1 MDDELEIF
9 IRERRARVAEDKASL
24 EQDPP
29 YMDLK
34 AKPHRAYGF
43 TVKENIPPK
52 SKTQGKE
59 DSCGVGLPLG
69 VEYERKK
76 QRLQHELR
84 MDYRR
89 YMAQQQAGVLSEQ
102 RPPSHRDAAT
112 LTEDSRELLRA
123 LRLAE
128 GKPLCSEDD
137 EERASVPPWH
147 CDRLWDSEEKE
158 KEEELMMEGRR
169 HRQTGA
175 EATHERRRLNKTDN
189 GEKREN
195 PGRGSRAKDEDP
207 EIVTGFIIGADNTE
221 EVLRR
226 RKERYRQ
233 ELQEQIAEQHMIKK
247 REKDFGLKVA
257 ATGANDPKKQPDRIR
272 QLGLGRRGY
281 PGESDGSLRALCN
294 NVRVGVRERETPPPP
309 ELPHVA
315 FQSPRLEY
323 SSTLSLSPNSQP
335 APPSFPRA
343 SDTPRIPLFPP
354 HPPSTEAFRS
364 PYGEPH
370 HYYGSRNLLEPNM
383 AAYYG
388 HLSVPGA
395 GLPVSYWNLPPGGAL
410 SSQLGH
416 HSPHSQHS
424 GSSCPEPPTQL
435 KNESAAGSQLRV
447 FPSDRSRSTR
457 ERILSYREELKKQ
470 IQEQQEQRR
479 VEIEEREQYEAKL
492 EADIKK
498 HQPWGRGGGGAPLR
512 DCTGNLI
519 ADLNQMH
526 KLNEE
531 AYMNPEQWQ
540 RRATAPR
547 AELPDPSKRVSGT
560 VAERSSHDSS
570 DRLSGFT
577 PVATPQ
583 FARGSVFSNQPS
595 QQQLHEQDQY
605 KAYLKQQIDEKMLK
619 KAEEKEQMRL
629 EEEKEE
635 KRLAEQRA
643 RIQREYDEEQ
653 ERKKG
658 KEMELKAKNEEL
670 IQLAEQRKNDTEMK
684 KKEVEEKEREAV
696 RRQYERERQARVDEV
711 YRQPSPP
718 IPALQG
724 KHGRQQ
730 YTPRP
735 PTVDSQQSSAPL
747 SELSFSGLQ
756 SPPVPARRNQL
767 RAAGDQWEV
776 YSELSAL
783 RRQLRCEQKRLQH
796 SPEWEEP
803 ESPLSDRQRERPP
816 VDVFE
821 MARLRLQ
828 APVRRPNSRNPEPR
842 NPEPRNL
849 QRIHDSLL
857 LKYTDGESRLG
868 FSEVPKLEEVGVA
881 SRRRRGYRDPYQQS
895 SQTSTAQDD
904 YFDLS
909 PLHQNEYLRS
919 AMGGSA
925 QGSLLESESAF
936 IDRLGE
942 AFPVPHTPE
951 LEKAPQPGQLSARE
965 RRRLA
970 KQDGASSQHEAYS
983 AHSGGILQQE
993 VEPRGGGRSYRA
1005 VQLMALS
1012 RRGNTAGPED
1022 LSDDDCSPPGFS
1034 LHNGNRRGSVDTV
1047 SMDPWM
1053 RPGTSDTLN
1062 CLDQPSRRERLVT

>member
-29 YMDLK
+29 YMEIK

-52 SKTQGKE
+52 SITQGKE
-59 DSCGVGLPLG
+59 DSCGMGLPLG

-128 GKPLCSEDD
+128 GRPLCSEED
-137 EERASVPPWH
+137 EERASCSIFP
-147 CDRLWDSEEKE
+147 
-158 KEEELMMEGRR
+158 
-169 HRQTGA
+169 
-175 EATHERRRLNKTDN
+175 
-189 GEKREN
+189 
-195 PGRGSRAKDEDP
+195 
-207 EIVTGFIIGADNTE
+207 GADNTE
-221 EVLRR
+221 EALRR

-257 ATGANDPKKQPDRIR
+257 ATGANDPEKQD
-272 QLGLGRRGY
+272 QTVGAGQEGL
-281 PGESDGSLRALCN
+281 PGESDSSLRALRN

-309 ELPHVA
+309 ELTHVA
-315 FQSPRLEY
+315 FQSPRQEY

-354 HPPSTEAFRS
+354 HPPSTVSEAFRS

-388 HLSVPGA
+388 HLFFPVP
-395 GLPVSYWNLPPGGAL
+395 
-410 SSQLGH
+410 
-416 HSPHSQHS
+416 
-424 GSSCPEPPTQL
+424 
-435 KNESAAGSQLRV
+435 
-447 FPSDRSRSTR
+447 
-457 ERILSYREELKKQ
+457 
-470 IQEQQEQRR
+470 EQQEQRR
-479 VEIEEREQYEAKL
+479 VEIEERERYEAKL
-492 EADIKK
+492 EADMKK

-547 AELPDPSKRVSGT
+547 AELPDPSERVSGT
-560 VAERSSHDSS
+560 VAERSSHDNSV
-570 DRLSGFT
+570 RLSGFT

-605 KAYLKQQIDEKMLK
+605 KAYLKQQAHLQLLLSLSIDEKMLK

-653 ERKKG
+653 ERKKR
-658 KEMELKAKNEEL
+658 KEMEQKAKNEEL
-670 IQLAEQRKNDTEMK
+670 TQLAEQRKNDTERK
-684 KKEVEEKEREAV
+684 KKEADEKEREAV

-711 YRQPSPP
+711 YREPSPP

-747 SELSFSGLQ
+747 SERSLSGLQ

-783 RRQLRCEQKRLQH
+783 RRQLRSEQKRLQDRLQH
-796 SPEWEEP
+796 GEWEEL
-803 ESPLSDRQRERPP
+803 ESSLSD
-816 VDVFE
+816 
-821 MARLRLQ
+821 RLRLQ
-828 APVRRPNSRNPEPR
+828 APVRRPNSR

-936 IDRLGE
+936 I
-942 AFPVPHTPE
+942 
-951 LEKAPQPGQLSARE
+951 
-965 RRRLA
+965 
-970 KQDGASSQHEAYS
+970 
-983 AHSGGILQQE
+983 GGRLQQE
-993 VEPRGGGRSYRA
+993 VEPRGDGGA
-1005 VQLMALS
+1005 TGQLNSWLLVVVATQQRLRRHGLHGSLDAARNIGHSELFGPTIQEGALGDVAFCHHQTGVEVKTHL
-1012 RRGNTAGPED
+1012 R
-1022 LSDDDCSPPGFS
+1022 LGFC
-1034 LHNGNRRGSVDTV
+1034 VCKAYITYY
-1047 SMDPWM
+1047 
-1053 RPGTSDTLN
+1053 LN
-1062 CLDQPSRRERLVT
+1062 NWKLNKQLILDFPSRIELQQNK

>member
-1 MDDELEIF
+1 
-9 IRERRARVAEDKASL
+9 
-24 EQDPP
+24 
-29 YMDLK
+29 
-34 AKPHRAYGF
+34 
-43 TVKENIPPK
+43 
-52 SKTQGKE
+52 
-59 DSCGVGLPLG
+59 
-69 VEYERKK
+69 
-76 QRLQHELR
+76 

-89 YMAQQQAGVLSEQ
+89 YMAQAGVLSEQ

-128 GKPLCSEDD
+128 EKPLCSEDD
-137 EERASVPPWH
+137 KERASVPPRY
-147 CDRLWDSEEKE
+147 CDRLWDSEE
-158 KEEELMMEGRR
+158 EEDLMMEGRR
-169 HRQTGA
+169 RRQTGA
-175 EATHERRRLNKTDN
+175 EVTHERRRLNKTDN

-195 PGRGSRAKDEDP
+195 PGRGSRVLTKDEGP
-207 EIVTGFIIGADNTE
+207 KIVTGLVIGADNTE
-221 EVLRR
+221 EALRR

-233 ELQEQIAEQHMIKK
+233 ELQEQIAEQHRIKK

-257 ATGANDPKKQPDRIR
+257 ATGANDPEKQPDRIR

-281 PGESDGSLRALCN
+281 PGESDSSLRALCN

-383 AAYYG
+383 YYG
-388 HLSVPGA
+388 HLSVPGS
-395 GLPVSYWNLPPGGAL
+395 GLPVSYWNLPAL
-410 SSQLGH
+410 PSQLGH
-416 HSPHSQHS
+416 HSQHS

-479 VEIEEREQYEAKL
+479 VGIEERERYEAKL
-492 EADIKK
+492 EADMKK

-547 AELPDPSKRVSGT
+547 AELPDPSERVSGT
-560 VAERSSHDSS
+560 VAECSSHDSS
-570 DRLSGFT
+570 DRLFGFT

-653 ERKKG
+653 ERKKR

-670 IQLAEQRKNDTEMK
+670 TQLAEQRKNDTERK
-684 KKEVEEKEREAV
+684 KKEAEEKEREAV

-711 YRQPSPP
+711 YREPSPP

-767 RAAGDQWEV
+767 RAAGVCVGDQWEV

-783 RRQLRCEQKRLQH
+783 RRQLRSEQKRLQDPLQH
-796 SPEWEEP
+796 GEWEEP

-842 NPEPRNL
+842 NL

-857 LKYTDGESRLG
+857 LKYTDGESRLD

-895 SQTSTAQDD
+895 SQTSTAEDD

-951 LEKAPQPGQLSARE
+951 LEKSPQLSARE

-970 KQDGASSQHEAYS
+970 KQPERTQDGASSQHEAYS
-983 AHSGGILQQE
+983 AHSGGRLQQE
-993 VEPRGGGRSYRA
+993 VEPRGDGRSYRA
-1005 VQLMALS
+1005 AQLKALS

-1053 RPGTSDTLN
+1053 WPGTSDTLN
-1062 CLDQPSRRERLVT
+1062 CLDQPTRRERLVM

>member
-9 IRERRARVAEDKASL
+9 IRERRARVAVDKASL
-24 EQDPP
+24 EQDPS

-89 YMAQQQAGVLSEQ
+89 YMAQQEAGVLSEQ

-137 EERASVPPWH
+137 EERASVPPRH
-147 CDRLWDSEEKE
+147 CDRLWDSEE

-195 PGRGSRAKDEDP
+195 PGRGSRVLTKDEDP
-207 EIVTGFIIGADNTE
+207 EIVTGLIIGAENTE
-221 EVLRR
+221 EVLRK

-257 ATGANDPKKQPDRIR
+257 ATGTNDPEKQPDRIR

-281 PGESDGSLRALCN
+281 PGESDSSLRALWN
-294 NVRVGVRERETPPPP
+294 NVRVGVRERETPPPPP

-323 SSTLSLSPNSQP
+323 SSTLSLFPNSQP

-370 HYYGSRNLLEPNM
+370 HYYGSRYLLEPNM

-395 GLPVSYWNLPPGGAL
+395 GPPVSYWNLPPGGAL
-410 SSQLGH
+410 PSQLGH

-435 KNESAAGSQLRV
+435 RNESAAGSQLRV

-470 IQEQQEQRR
+470 EAPMEGNSELYNQIQEQQEQRR
-479 VEIEEREQYEAKL
+479 VEIQERERYEAKL

-547 AELPDPSKRVSGT
+547 AELPDPSERVSGT

-605 KAYLKQQIDEKMLK
+605 KAYLKQQAHLQLLLSLSIDEKMLK

-658 KEMELKAKNEEL
+658 KEMELK
-670 IQLAEQRKNDTEMK
+670 
-684 KKEVEEKEREAV
+684 
-696 RRQYERERQARVDEV
+696 ARVDEV

-783 RRQLRCEQKRLQH
+783 RRQLRSEQKRLQH
-796 SPEWEEP
+796 GEWEEP

-828 APVRRPNSRNPEPR
+828 APVRRPNSR

-951 LEKAPQPGQLSARE
+951 LEKAPQLSARE

-970 KQDGASSQHEAYS
+970 KQPQRTQDGASSQHEAYS
-983 AHSGGILQQE
+983 AHSGGRLQQE
-993 VEPRGGGRSYRA
+993 VEPRGDGRSYRA

>member
-34 AKPHRAYGF
+34 AKPHRAYVF

-59 DSCGVGLPLG
+59 DSCCVGLPLG

-89 YMAQQQAGVLSEQ
+89 YMAQQAGVLSEQ

-137 EERASVPPWH
+137 EERASVPPRH
-147 CDRLWDSEEKE
+147 CDRLWDSEE

-207 EIVTGFIIGADNTE
+207 EIVTGLIIGADNTE

-257 ATGANDPKKQPDRIR
+257 ATGANDPEKQPDRIR

-410 SSQLGH
+410 SSQQGH
-416 HSPHSQHS
+416 HSPHSQYS

-435 KNESAAGSQLRV
+435 RNESAAGSQLRV

-470 IQEQQEQRR
+470 EAPMEGNSELYNQIQEQQEQRR
-479 VEIEEREQYEAKL
+479 VEIEERERYEAKL

-540 RRATAPR
+540 RRATAPS
-547 AELPDPSKRVSGT
+547 ERVSGT
-560 VAERSSHDSS
+560 VVEHSSHDSS

-658 KEMELKAKNEEL
+658 KEME
-670 IQLAEQRKNDTEMK
+670 
-684 KKEVEEKEREAV
+684 
-696 RRQYERERQARVDEV
+696 V

-724 KHGRQQ
+724 KHGD
-730 YTPRP
+730 
-735 PTVDSQQSSAPL
+735 PTVHPKTHNCGQPAVLCPP
-747 SELSFSGLQ
+747 ELSFSGLQ

-842 NPEPRNL
+842 NL

-857 LKYTDGESRLG
+857 LQYTDGESTLG

-951 LEKAPQPGQLSARE
+951 LEKAPQLSARE

-970 KQDGASSQHEAYS
+970 KQPQRTQDGASSQHEAYS
-983 AHSGGILQQE
+983 AHSGGRLQQE
-993 VEPRGGGRSYRA
+993 VEPRGDGRSYRA